1 MRAYKVVT
9 PATANPLTLTEA
21 KTHLKVDTTAD
32 DTFITNL
39 IKSATSSAQEYT
51 NRFFIATTIQQ
62 YGDKWEDI
70 SNLFK
75 SPVAS
80 VTVIKY
86 VDPSGSLQTLSTDVY
101 FVDDVNKPARIGLK
115 PNQSFPE
122 IIDRLNAIYVE
133 YVVGIAAGPDE
144 VDEGI
149 RQALLLTIGNWYQNR
164 QAVVTGTIATELP
177 MNAKFLLDQYK
188 IQVCR

>member
-9 PATANPLTLTEA
+9 PATSNPITLTEA

-62 YGDKWEDI
+62 VGDKWEDI
-70 SNLFK
+70 SNLLK

-80 VTVIKY
+80 VTNIKY
-86 VDPSGSLQTLSTDVY
+86 VDTSGSLQTLNTDVY

-115 PNQSFPE
+115 PNQSYPE
-122 IIDRLNAIYVE
+122 IIDRLNAVQVN
-133 YVVGIAAGPDE
+133 YVVGLAAGPDE

>member
-80 VTVIKY
+80 VTHVKY
-86 VDPSGSLQTLSTDVY
+86 VDPDGTLQTLSTDVY

>member
-1 MRAYKVVT
+1 MRAFKVVT
-9 PATANPLTLTEA
+9 PATSNPLTLTEA

-39 IKSATSSAQEYT
+39 IRSATSSAQEYT
-51 NRFFIATTIQQ
+51 NRFFIQTTIQQ
-62 YGDKWEDI
+62 YGDKWDDI

-80 VTVIKY
+80 VTHIKY
-86 VDPSGSLQTLSTDVY
+86 VDTSGSLQTLSTDVY

-115 PNQSFPE
+115 PNQSFPD

-133 YVVGIAAGPDE
+133 YVVGIAAGSDE

>member
-9 PATANPLTLTEA
+9 PATTNPITLTEA

-51 NRFFIATTIQQ
+51 NRFFITTTIQQ

-75 SPVAS
+75 SPVLS
-80 VTVIKY
+80 VSHIKY
-86 VDPSGSLQTLSTDVY
+86 VDPDGTLQTLSTNVY
-101 FVDDVNKPARIGLK
+101 FVDEVNKPARIGLK
-115 PNQSFPE
+115 PNQSFPT
-122 IIDRLNAIYVE
+122 IIDRLNAVYVE
-133 YVVGIAAGPDE
+133 YRVGTAAGPDE

-164 QAVVTGTIATELP
+164 QAVVTGTIATEPP

>member
-1 MRAYKVVT
+1 MRAFKVVT
-9 PATANPLTLTEA
+9 PATSNPITLTEA

-62 YGDKWEDI
+62 VGDKWEDI
-70 SNLFK
+70 SNLLK

-80 VTVIKY
+80 VTNIKY
-86 VDPSGSLQTLSTDVY
+86 VDTSGSLQTLSTDVY

-115 PNQSFPE
+115 PNQSYPE
-122 IIDRLNAIYVE
+122 IIDRLNAVQVN
-133 YVVGIAAGPDE
+133 YVVGLAAGPDE

>member
-1 MRAYKVVT
+1 MRAFKVVT
-9 PATANPLTLTEA
+9 PATSNPITLTEA

-39 IKSATSSAQEYT
+39 IRSATSSAQEYT

-62 YGDKWEDI
+62 VGDKWEDI

-75 SPVAS
+75 SPLLS
-80 VTVIKY
+80 VTNIKY
-86 VDPSGSLQTLSTDVY
+86 VDTSGSEQTLNTDIY

-122 IIDRLNAIYVE
+122 IIDRLNAVKVN
-133 YVVGIAAGPDE
+133 YVVGNESADD
-144 VDEGI
+144 VDEAI
-149 RQALLLTIGNWYQNR
+149 KQALLLTIGNWYQNR

>member
-9 PATANPLTLTEA
+9 PATSNPITLTEA

-62 YGDKWEDI
+62 VGDKWEDI
-70 SNLFK
+70 SNLLK

-80 VTVIKY
+80 VTNIKY
-86 VDPSGSLQTLSTDVY
+86 VDTSGSLQTLSTDVY

-122 IIDRLNAIYVE
+122 NIDRLNAGQVN
-133 YVVGIAAGPDE
+133 YVVGLAAGPDE

-149 RQALLLTIGNWYQNR
+149 TQALLLTIGNWYQNR

>member
-1 MRAYKVVT
+1 MRAYRVVT

-80 VTVIKY
+80 VTHVKY
-86 VDPSGSLQTLSTDVY
+86 VDPDGTLQTLSTDVY

>member
-1 MRAYKVVT
+1 MRAFKVVT
-9 PATANPLTLTEA
+9 PATSNPITLTEA

-62 YGDKWEDI
+62 VGDKWEDI

-75 SPVAS
+75 SPVLS
-80 VTVIKY
+80 VTNIKY
-86 VDPSGSLQTLSTDVY
+86 VSTDGILTTLNSSVY
-101 FVDDVNKPARIGLK
+101 FLDDVNKPARIGLK
-115 PNQSFPE
+115 PNQSYPE
-122 IIDRLNAIYVE
+122 IIDRLNAVQVN
-133 YVVGIAAGPDE
+133 YVVGLAAGPDE

>member
-9 PATANPLTLTEA
+9 PATSNPLTLTEA

-80 VTVIKY
+80 VTHVKY
-86 VDPSGSLQTLSTDVY
+86 VDPDGTLQTLSTDVY

>member
-1 MRAYKVVT
+1 MRAFKVVT
-9 PATANPLTLTEA
+9 PATSNPITLTEA

-39 IKSATSSAQEYT
+39 IRSATSSAQEYT
-51 NRFFIATTIQQ
+51 NRFFIATTIQHV
-62 YGDKWEDI
+62 GDKWEDI

-75 SPVAS
+75 SPLLS
-80 VTVIKY
+80 VTNIKY
-86 VDPSGSLQTLSTDVY
+86 VDTSGSEQTLNTDIY

-122 IIDRLNAIYVE
+122 IIDRLNAVKVN
-133 YVVGIAAGPDE
+133 YVVGNESADD
-144 VDEGI
+144 VDEAI
-149 RQALLLTIGNWYQNR
+149 KQALLLTIGNWYQNR

>member
-9 PATANPLTLTEA
+9 PATENPITLTEA

-51 NRFFIATTIQQ
+51 NRFFIQTTIQQ
-62 YGDKWEDI
+62 VGDKWEDI

-75 SPVAS
+75 SPVLS
-80 VTVIKY
+80 VTNIKY
-86 VDPSGSLQTLSTDVY
+86 VDPDGTLQTLNTDIY
-101 FVDDVNKPARIGLK
+101 FLDDVNKPARIGLK
-115 PNQSFPE
+115 PNQSYPQ
-122 IIDRLNAIYVE
+122 IINRLNAVQVNYI
-133 YVVGIAAGPDE
+133 VGLAEGPDE

>member
-9 PATANPLTLTEA
+9 PATSNPITLTEA

-39 IKSATSSAQEYT
+39 IKSATSSAQEST
-51 NRFFIATTIQQ
+51 NRFFIQTTIQQ
-62 YGDKWEDI
+62 VGDKWEDI

-75 SPVAS
+75 SPVLS
-80 VTVIKY
+80 VTNIKY
-86 VDPSGSLQTLSTDVY
+86 VSTDGILTTLNSSVY
-101 FVDDVNKPARIGLK
+101 FLDDVNKPARIGLK
-115 PNQSFPE
+115 PNQSYPE
-122 IIDRLNAIYVE
+122 IIDRLNAVQVN
-133 YVVGIAAGPDE
+133 YVVGLAAGPDE

>member
-9 PATANPLTLTEA
+9 PATDNPLTLTEA

-80 VTVIKY
+80 VTNIKY
-86 VDPSGSLQTLSTDVY
+86 VDTSGSLQTLSTDVY

-133 YVVGIAAGPDE
+133 YVVGDASAE
-144 VDEGI
+144 ELDEGI

>member
-1 MRAYKVVT
+1 MRAFKVVT
-9 PATANPLTLTEA
+9 PATSNPITLSEA

-62 YGDKWEDI
+62 VGDKWEDI
-70 SNLFK
+70 SNLLK

-80 VTVIKY
+80 VTNIKY
-86 VDPSGSLQTLSTDVY
+86 VDTSGSLQTLNTDVY

-122 IIDRLNAIYVE
+122 IIDRLNAVQVN

>member
-1 MRAYKVVT
+1 MRAFKVVT
-9 PATANPLTLTEA
+9 PATSNPITLTEA

-51 NRFFIATTIQQ
+51 NRFFIQTTIQQ
-62 YGDKWEDI
+62 VGDKWEDI
-70 SNLFK
+70 SNLLK

-80 VTVIKY
+80 VTNIKY
-86 VDPSGSLQTLSTDVY
+86 VDTSGSLQTLSTDVY

-122 IIDRLNAIYVE
+122 IIDRLNAVQVN
-133 YVVGIAAGPDE
+133 YVVGLATGSDE
-144 VDEGI
+144 VEEGI
-149 RQALLLTIGNWYQNR
+149 RQALLLTNGNWYQNR

-177 MNAKFLLDQYK
+177 MNAKFLLNQYK

>member
-9 PATANPLTLTEA
+9 PATSNPLTLTEA

-39 IKSATSSAQEYT
+39 IRSATSSAQEYT

-62 YGDKWEDI
+62 FGDKWEDI

>member
-1 MRAYKVVT
+1 MRAFKVVT
-9 PATANPLTLTEA
+9 PATSNPITLTEA

-62 YGDKWEDI
+62 VGDKWEDI
-70 SNLFK
+70 SNLLK

-80 VTVIKY
+80 VTNIKY

-115 PNQSFPE
+115 PNQSYPE
-122 IIDRLNAIYVE
+122 IIDRLNAVQVN
-133 YVVGIAAGPDE
+133 YVVGLAAGPDE

>member
-9 PATANPLTLTEA
+9 PATSNPITLTEA

-51 NRFFIATTIQQ
+51 NRFFIQTTIQQ
-62 YGDKWEDI
+62 VGDKWEDI
-70 SNLFK
+70 SNLLK

-80 VTVIKY
+80 VTNIKY
-86 VDPSGSLQTLSTDVY
+86 VSTDGILTTLNSSVY
-101 FVDDVNKPARIGLK
+101 FLDDVNKPARIGLK
-115 PNQSFPE
+115 PNQSYPE
-122 IIDRLNAIYVE
+122 IIDRLNAVQVN
-133 YVVGIAAGPDE
+133 YVVGLAAGPDE

-177 MNAKFLLDQYK
+177 MNAKFLLNQYK

>member
-9 PATANPLTLTEA
+9 PATSNPITLTEA

-62 YGDKWEDI
+62 VGDKWEDI
-70 SNLFK
+70 SNLLK

-80 VTVIKY
+80 VTNIKY
-86 VDPSGSLQTLSTDVY
+86 VDTSGSLQTLNTDVY

-122 IIDRLNAIYVE
+122 IIDRLNAVQVN

>member
-1 MRAYKVVT
+1 MRAFKVVT
-9 PATANPLTLTEA
+9 PATSNPITLTEA

-51 NRFFIATTIQQ
+51 NRFFIANTIQQ
-62 YGDKWEDI
+62 VGDKWEDI
-70 SNLFK
+70 SNLLK

-80 VTVIKY
+80 VTNIKY
-86 VDPSGSLQTLSTDVY
+86 VDTFGSLQTLSTDVY

-115 PNQSFPE
+115 PNQSYPE
-122 IIDRLNAIYVE
+122 IIDRLNAVQVN
-133 YVVGIAAGPDE
+133 YVVGLAAGPDE

>member
-9 PATANPLTLTEA
+9 PATSNPLTLTET

-39 IKSATSSAQEYT
+39 IRSATSSAQEYT

-62 YGDKWEDI
+62 VGDKWEDI

-80 VTVIKY
+80 VTNIKY
-86 VDPSGSLQTLSTDVY
+86 VNPSGSLQTLSTDVY

-122 IIDRLNAIYVE
+122 IIDRLNAVQVN
-133 YVVGIAAGPDE
+133 YVVGDE
-144 VDEGI
+144 SADDVDEGI
-149 RQALLLTIGNWYQNR
+149 KQALLLTIGNWYQNR
-164 QAVVTGTIATELP
+164 QAVVTGKIATELP

>member
-9 PATANPLTLTEA
+9 PATSNPITLTEA

-51 NRFFIATTIQQ
+51 NRFFIQTTIQQ
-62 YGDKWEDI
+62 VGDKWEDI

-122 IIDRLNAIYVE
+122 IIDRLNAVQVNYVS
-133 YVVGIAAGPDE
+133 GLAAGADE

>member
-9 PATANPLTLTEA
+9 PATTNPITLTEA

-51 NRFFIATTIQQ
+51 NRFFITTTIQQ
-62 YGDKWEDI
+62 YGDKWDDI

-75 SPVAS
+75 SPVLS
-80 VTVIKY
+80 VSHIKY
-86 VDPSGSLQTLSTDVY
+86 VDPDGTLQTLSTNVY
-101 FVDDVNKPARIGLK
+101 FVDEVNKPARIGLK
-115 PNQSFPE
+115 PNQSFPT
-122 IIDRLNAIYVE
+122 IIDRLNAVYVE
-133 YVVGIAAGPDE
+133 YRVGTAAGPDE

>member
-1 MRAYKVVT
+1 MRAFKVVT
-9 PATANPLTLTEA
+9 PATSNPITLTEA

-62 YGDKWEDI
+62 VGDKWEDI

-75 SPVAS
+75 SPVLS
-80 VTVIKY
+80 VSHIKY
-86 VDPSGSLQTLSTDVY
+86 VDPDGTLQTLSTNVY
-101 FVDDVNKPARIGLK
+101 FVDEVNKPARIGLK
-115 PNQSFPE
+115 PNQSFPT
-122 IIDRLNAIYVE
+122 IIDRLNAVYVE
-133 YVVGIAAGPDE
+133 YRVGTAAGPDE

>member
-1 MRAYKVVT
+1 MRAFKVVT
-9 PATANPLTLTEA
+9 AATENPITLTEA

-51 NRFFIATTIQQ
+51 NRFFIQTTIQQ
-62 YGDKWEDI
+62 VGDKWEDI

-75 SPVAS
+75 SPVLS
-80 VTVIKY
+80 VTNIKY
-86 VDPSGSLQTLSTDVY
+86 VDPDGTLQTLNTDIY
-101 FVDDVNKPARIGLK
+101 FLDDVNKPARIGLK
-115 PNQSFPE
+115 PNQSYPE
-122 IIDRLNAIYVE
+122 IINRLNAVQVNYI
-133 YVVGIAAGPDE
+133 VGLAAGPDE

>member
-1 MRAYKVVT
+1 MRAFKVVT
-9 PATANPLTLTEA
+9 PATSNPITLTEA

-62 YGDKWEDI
+62 VGDKWEDI
-70 SNLFK
+70 SNLLK

-80 VTVIKY
+80 VTNIKY
-86 VDPSGSLQTLSTDVY
+86 VDTSGSLQTLSTDVY

-115 PNQSFPE
+115 PNQSYPE
-122 IIDRLNAIYVE
+122 IIDRLNAVQVN
-133 YVVGIAAGPDE
+133 YVVGLATGSDE

>member
-9 PATANPLTLTEA
+9 PATSNPLTLTEA

-39 IKSATSSAQEYT
+39 IRSATSSAQEYT

-80 VTVIKY
+80 VTHIKY
-86 VDPSGSLQTLSTDVY
+86 VDPDGTLQTLSTDVY

>member
-9 PATANPLTLTEA
+9 PATENPITLTEA

-51 NRFFIATTIQQ
+51 NRFFIQTTIQQ
-62 YGDKWEDI
+62 VGDKWEDI

-80 VTVIKY
+80 VTNIKY
-86 VDPSGSLQTLSTDVY
+86 VDPDGTLQTLNTDIY
-101 FVDDVNKPARIGLK
+101 FLDDVNKPARIGLK
-115 PNQSFPE
+115 PNQSYPD
-122 IIDRLNAIYVE
+122 IINRLNAVQVNYI
-133 YVVGIAAGPDE
+133 VGLAAGPDE

-164 QAVVTGTIATELP
+164 QAVVTGSIATELP

>member
-9 PATANPLTLTEA
+9 PATENPITLTEA

-51 NRFFIATTIQQ
+51 NRFFIQTTIQQ
-62 YGDKWEDI
+62 VGDKWEDI

-80 VTVIKY
+80 VTNIKY
-86 VDPSGSLQTLSTDVY
+86 VNPSGSLQTLSTDVY

-122 IIDRLNAIYVE
+122 IIDRLNAVQVNYVS
-133 YVVGIAAGPDE
+133 GLAAGADE

>member
-9 PATANPLTLTEA
+9 PATTNPITLTEA

-39 IKSATSSAQEYT
+39 IKSATSSAEEYT
-51 NRFFIATTIQQ
+51 NRFFITTTIQQ
-62 YGDKWEDI
+62 YGDKWDDI

-75 SPVAS
+75 SPVHS
-80 VTVIKY
+80 VSHIKY
-86 VDPSGSLQTLSTDVY
+86 VDPDGTLQTLSTNVY

-115 PNQSFPE
+115 PNQSFPT
-122 IIDRLNAIYVE
+122 IIDRLNAVYVE
-133 YVVGIAAGPDE
+133 YRVGTAAGPDE

>member
-9 PATANPLTLTEA
+9 PATSNPITLTEA

-51 NRFFIATTIQQ
+51 NRFFIQTTIQQ
-62 YGDKWEDI
+62 VGDKWEDI

-75 SPVAS
+75 SPVLS
-80 VTVIKY
+80 VTNIKY
-86 VDPSGSLQTLSTDVY
+86 VSTDGILTTLNSSVY
-101 FVDDVNKPARIGLK
+101 FLDDVNKPARIGLK
-115 PNQSFPE
+115 PNQSYPE
-122 IIDRLNAIYVE
+122 IIDSLNAVQVN
-133 YVVGIAAGPDE
+133 YVVGLAAGPDE

>member
-9 PATANPLTLTEA
+9 PATTNPITLTEA

-51 NRFFIATTIQQ
+51 NRFFITTTIQQ

-75 SPVAS
+75 SPVLS
-80 VTVIKY
+80 VSHIKY
-86 VDPSGSLQTLSTDVY
+86 VDPDGTLQTLSTNVY
-101 FVDDVNKPARIGLK
+101 FVDEVNKPARIGLK
-115 PNQSFPE
+115 PNQSFPT
-122 IIDRLNAIYVE
+122 IIDRLNAVYVE
-133 YVVGIAAGPDE
+133 YRVGTAAGPDE

>member
-1 MRAYKVVT
+1 MRAFKVVT
-9 PATANPLTLTEA
+9 AATSNPITLTEA

-51 NRFFIATTIQQ
+51 NRFFIQTTIQQ
-62 YGDKWEDI
+62 VGDKWEDI

-80 VTVIKY
+80 VTNIKY

-122 IIDRLNAIYVE
+122 IIDRLNAVQVN
-133 YVVGIAAGPDE
+133 YVVGLATGSDE

-164 QAVVTGTIATELP
+164 QAVVTGTLATELP

>member
-9 PATANPLTLTEA
+9 PATSNPITLTEA

-62 YGDKWEDI
+62 VGDKWEDI
-70 SNLFK
+70 SNLLK

-80 VTVIKY
+80 VTNIKY
-86 VDPSGSLQTLSTDVY
+86 VNPSDSLQTLSTDVY

-122 IIDRLNAIYVE
+122 IIDRLNAVQVN
-133 YVVGIAAGPDE
+133 YVVGLAAGPDE

>member
-1 MRAYKVVT
+1 MRAFKVVT
-9 PATANPLTLTEA
+9 AATENPITLTEA

-51 NRFFIATTIQQ
+51 NRFFIQTTIQQ
-62 YGDKWEDI
+62 VGDKWEDI

-75 SPVAS
+75 SPVLS
-80 VTVIKY
+80 VTNIKY
-86 VDPSGSLQTLSTDVY
+86 VDPDGTLQTLNTDIY
-101 FVDDVNKPARIGLK
+101 FLDDVNKPARIGLK
-115 PNQSFPE
+115 PNQSYPQ
-122 IIDRLNAIYVE
+122 IIDRLNAVQVNYI
-133 YVVGIAAGPDE
+133 VGLAAGPDE

>member
-1 MRAYKVVT
+1 MRAFKVVT
-9 PATANPLTLTEA
+9 AATENPITLTEA

-51 NRFFIATTIQQ
+51 NRFFIQTTIQQ
-62 YGDKWEDI
+62 VGDKWEDI

-75 SPVAS
+75 SPVLS
-80 VTVIKY
+80 VTNIKY
-86 VDPSGSLQTLSTDVY
+86 VDPDGTLQTLNTDIY
-101 FVDDVNKPARIGLK
+101 FLDDVNKPARIGLK
-115 PNQSFPE
+115 PNQSYPE
-122 IIDRLNAIYVE
+122 IINRLNAVQVNYI
-133 YVVGIAAGPDE
+133 VGLAEGPDE

>member
-9 PATANPLTLTEA
+9 PATSNPITLTEA

-62 YGDKWEDI
+62 VGDKWEDI

-75 SPVAS
+75 SPVLS
-80 VTVIKY
+80 VTNIKY
-86 VDPSGSLQTLSTDVY
+86 VSTDGILTTLNSSVY
-101 FVDDVNKPARIGLK
+101 FLDDVNKPARIGLK
-115 PNQSFPE
+115 PNQSYPE
-122 IIDRLNAIYVE
+122 IIDRLNAVQVN
-133 YVVGIAAGPDE
+133 YVVGLAAGPDE